1 MYVYVL
7 NYTELWDVL
16 ICLDSAAHSLMCLSV
31 CVGGG
36 QLRVRKRINI
46 FNRPVLWRKRQ
57 KEMEERERDFCFSF
71 LVSDR
76 LWQDSKG
83 SRICDLWCS
92 WLLLVLTSA
101 QNGCLVFIVLKVTDQ
116 LKIKIMS

>member
-57 KEMEERERDFCFSF
+57 KEMEERERDFCHSF

-83 SRICDLWCS
+83 QKGQGS
-92 WLLLVLTSA
+92 
-101 QNGCLVFIVLKVTDQ
+101 VTFGVHGYC
-116 LKIKIMS
+116 

>member
-1 MYVYVL
+1 MYVYNL

-36 QLRVRKRINI
+36 QLWVRKRINI

-57 KEMEERERDFCFSF
+57 KEMEERERDVCHSF

-76 LWQDSKG
+76 LCQDSEGQKG
-83 SRICDLWCS
+83 QGSVSFGVDGYC
-92 WLLLVLTSA
+92 
-101 QNGCLVFIVLKVTDQ
+101 
-116 LKIKIMS
+116 